1 MKTDIGSLENAKYNR
16 MVGLNVEIITDCTK
30 YIDYI
35 KATYSTNYL
44 KAFKRGDN
52 EIKRSRKDI
61 KSEWI

>member
-1 MKTDIGSLENAKYNR
+1 MRGSYATKIDSGSLENAKYNR

-44 KAFKRGDN
+44 KTFKTR
-52 EIKRSRKDI
+52 
-61 KSEWI
+61 